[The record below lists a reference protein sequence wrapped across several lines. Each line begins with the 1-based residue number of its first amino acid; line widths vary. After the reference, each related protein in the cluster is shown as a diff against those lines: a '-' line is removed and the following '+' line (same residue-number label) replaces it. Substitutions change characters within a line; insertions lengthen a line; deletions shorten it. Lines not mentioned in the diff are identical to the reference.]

1 MKRKQL
7 ETEWEV
13 QQVRSHMEVT
23 KTENLI
29 GVEAVYCVTKSLA
42 NFKHTEI
49 WWKIGKL
56 TVNAGAQSCSNQR
69 ILSFHCMT
77 SFFLLMYKT

>member
-13 QQVRSHMEVT
+13 QQVRGHMEVT

-49 WWKIGKL
+49 KEYYHF
-56 TVNAGAQSCSNQR
+56 TV
-69 ILSFHCMT
+69 
-77 SFFLLMYKT
+77 